1 MFGIKGDLLDVVVPP
16 LAESITDGTLAKFL
30 KSTSFIFL
38 IILIVA
44 TWHKSFLVIK
54 NHSYTSRSDPGDRV
68 ELDEAIAQIET
79 DKVLIYRFIVEDW
92 FSFPSSYENDGR
104 FICAAN
110 SLSGYNWCH

>member
-44 TWHKSFLVIK
+44 T
-54 NHSYTSRSDPGDRV
+54 
-68 ELDEAIAQIET
+68 
-79 DKVLIYRFIVEDW
+79 
-92 FSFPSSYENDGR
+92 
-104 FICAAN
+104 
-110 SLSGYNWCH
+110 